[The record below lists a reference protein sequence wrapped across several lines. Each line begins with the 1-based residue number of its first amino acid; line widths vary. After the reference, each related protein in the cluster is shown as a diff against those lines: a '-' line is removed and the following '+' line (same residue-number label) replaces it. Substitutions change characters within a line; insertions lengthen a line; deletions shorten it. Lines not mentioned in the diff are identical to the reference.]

1 MLMVHQ
7 QDDGGDA
14 LGKLKCVEIIIRGD
28 LLLRRV
34 VLKIGE
40 RLQASE
46 LAADFTSTI
55 VVPPFRMAMRL
66 QYPSLAVLHALVEAE
81 DLYKFRTMLEEILE
95 QERCQIVSIETLE
108 HL

>member
-1 MLMVHQ
+1 M
-7 QDDGGDA
+7 GGDV

-40 RLQASE
+40 RLQASD

-81 DLYKFRTMLEEILE
+81 ELYRFKALLKELLE
-95 QERCQIVSIETLE
+95 QEHCQIVSIETLE
-108 HL
+108 RR